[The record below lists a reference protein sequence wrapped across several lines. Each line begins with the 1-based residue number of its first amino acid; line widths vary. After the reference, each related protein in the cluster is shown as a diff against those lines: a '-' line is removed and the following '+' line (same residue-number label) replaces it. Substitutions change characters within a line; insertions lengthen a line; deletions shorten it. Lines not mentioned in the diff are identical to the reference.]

1 LEEALQKADCRGLE
15 RMIPK
20 TKPEDLAKAV
30 RIISEWFEE
39 QASKSDEDASHWDP
53 VIRARALDCRYR
65 RLAALE
71 QTDTLLKIAYDGAT
85 SLLLEVQQECIE
97 LRKENER
104 IHEALGKLISAC
116 DAGQIKENGI
126 GGMTIEAQ
134 IKRSTINGVSAWA
147 VEEARQI
154 LEGTKDD

>member
-1 LEEALQKADCRGLE
+1 
-15 RMIPK
+15 MIPK
-20 TKPEDLAKAV
+20 TKPEELVKAV

-39 QASKSDEDASHWDP
+39 QASKSDEDASHWGH
-53 VIRARALDCRYR
+53 VIRARALDEAA
-65 RLAALE
+65 AALE

-104 IHEALGKLISAC
+104 LREALRKLISAC
-116 DAGQIKENGI
+116 DAGQIKETGV

-147 VEEARQI
+147 VEEAR
-154 LEGTKDD
+154 EVFDGTTDD